1 VEETV
6 FRNSVVGA
14 GARQSRFFYG
24 WAIVATLA
32 ITETVSY
39 GILYYAF
46 SIFIDP
52 MRAEF
57 GWSSSTI
64 TGAFSVALLISG
76 FSAPLVGLWLD
87 RRGPRVLMTAGS
99 IVGAL
104 MMLAWSRV
112 DSVVGYYAIWI
123 AMGFAMA
130 ASFYEPAFATITAWF
145 ERDRRRAIVII
156 TLVAGFASTIFLP
169 LASWLEERYGWRDAL
184 LVLAIMLA
192 AITILPHALVLRR
205 RPEDLGLHPD
215 GDAASSAAA
224 AAQHAR
230 GLHGAQLRE
239 ALRHPAFWWITVS
252 FFVETFATSAV
263 AIYMIPYLTDRGES
277 ARFAATA
284 TGLIGA
290 AQVGSRLLTTLFGNR
305 ISSVTL
311 TTVVFAM
318 QAIAVAVLLQ
328 WQSHAGVLTAVLLLG
343 AGRGVVTL
351 MKPNLI
357 ADFFGRA
364 GYGAISGSMAFFL
377 TIAGAL
383 APVITGFAL
392 AFWDDYDPV
401 LWILSGLALLGAV
414 GMLGLRTI
422 AQTGDNAVAAGAN
435 SS

>member
-1 VEETV
+1 M
-6 FRNSVVGA
+6 FRDSVVAA

-52 MRAEF
+52 MKNEF

-64 TGAFSVALLISG
+64 TGAFSAALLISG
-76 FSAPLVGLWLD
+76 LSAPLVGMWLD

-99 IVGAL
+99 ILGVL
-104 MMLAWSRV
+104 MVLAWSRV
-112 DSVVGYYAIWI
+112 DSVIGYYAIWI
-123 AMGFAMA
+123 GMGFAMA

-145 ERDRRRAIVII
+145 ERDRRRAIVIV

-169 LASWLEERYGWRDAL
+169 LSSWLEGRYGWRDAL
-184 LVLAIMLA
+184 LALAIILA
-192 AITILPHALVLRR
+192 AVNILPHALVLRR

-215 GDAASSAAA
+215 GDAASSSPAATH
-224 AAQHAR
+224 HAR
-230 GLHGAQLRE
+230 GVHGAQLRE

-277 ARFAATA
+277 AGFAATA

-311 TTVVFAM
+311 TTIVFAM
-318 QAIAVAVLLQ
+318 QSVAVMVLLQ
-328 WQSHAGVLTAVLLLG
+328 WQSHIGVLTAVVLLG

-364 GYGAISGSMAFFL
+364 NYGAISGSMSFFL
-377 TIAGAL
+377 TFSGAL

-401 LWILSGLALLGAV
+401 LWILSGLALLGAI
-414 GMLGLRTI
+414 GMLGLRTVVQNDD
-422 AQTGDNAVAAGAN
+422 QTLVAGATP
-435 SS
+435 S